1 MKPEIL
7 KNVDHTLLKQIATMK
22 DIEKLCDDAIKCNNA
37 SACIP
42 PCYVKQANQLKNFKI
57 KAIFFQKFQ
66 NFQEKA

>member
-42 PCYVKQANQLKNFKI
+42 PCYVKQAN
-57 KAIFFQKFQ
+57 
-66 NFQEKA
+66 